1 MIGIVAGRLK
11 EKAGKPAIVIALDEQ
26 GIGKGSGRSISGVDL
41 GAAIISARE
50 AGLLQAGGGHAMA
63 AGLTV
68 AADKVEALTEWL
80 DERLA
85 GDVARA
91 SAEKALLVDAVLTP
105 RGLQPAF
112 VEAMEGAGPYGTG
125 WPGPRVVT
133 GPVRVVKCD
142 IVGKDH
148 VRAIVAGDDGA
159 SFKAMAFRQG
169 ESTLGQQLLHG
180 GGSRKYW
187 LAGRAK
193 IDDWGST
200 PKAELHI
207 DDVAFAD

>member
-1 MIGIVAGRLK
+1 
-11 EKAGKPAIVIALDEQ
+11 
-26 GIGKGSGRSISGVDL
+26 
-41 GAAIISARE
+41 
-50 AGLLQAGGGHAMA
+50 MA

-68 AADKVEALTEWL
+68 REDKIEALADWL

-91 SAEKALLVDAVLTP
+91 SGNKALLIDAIITP
-105 RGLQPAF
+105 RGLNPVF
-112 VEAMEGAGPYGTG
+112 VDAMEAAGPYGMG

-159 SFKAMAFRQG
+159 VVQG
-169 ESTLGQQLLHG
+169 DGVPAGRERTWPTIAPRRAGPQI
-180 GGSRKYW
+180 
-187 LAGRAK
+187 LAGGPRKDRRLGRNAQGRAAYRRRRFRRLMLTL
-193 IDDWGST
+193 DL
-200 PKAELHI
+200 PHPNP
-207 DDVAFAD
+207 